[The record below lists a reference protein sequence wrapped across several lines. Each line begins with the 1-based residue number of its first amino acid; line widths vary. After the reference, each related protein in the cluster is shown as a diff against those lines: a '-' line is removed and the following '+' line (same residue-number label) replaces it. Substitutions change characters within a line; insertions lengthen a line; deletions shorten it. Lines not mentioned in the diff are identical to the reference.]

1 MFLKIQ
7 QKWNSCRNTW
17 WQLCSQFLRACISWV
32 FCINMFIAAQTAFH
46 PHPHPTLNLSCTHCQ
61 YMPTCSLSGNM
72 HKHTQCGLQ
81 KVLKFKRCQ
90 TPKHHATCCT
100 SCDCYQETFESDANK
115 KPILPTILL
124 VMVYQH
130 FRLGGAQGVVDMRM
144 PEAQTLFQSFEP
156 MSWWLSNNNLNA
168 YSKHKPWT
176 SMLSL
181 TAKGLAAQDN
191 YLVQDKHFS
200 SGQLFQFKTI
210 IYWSCKPHSILDLRT
225 AIQTLQI
232 TLLLHQSDCKFKKK
246 RFCF

>member
-1 MFLKIQ
+1 
-7 QKWNSCRNTW
+7 
-17 WQLCSQFLRACISWV
+17 
-32 FCINMFIAAQTAFH
+32 MFITAQTAFH

-81 KVLKFKRCQ
+81 KVLKFKRCH
-90 TPKHHATCCT
+90 TPKHATCYT
-100 SCDCYQETFESDANK
+100 SCDCYQETFESYANK
-115 KPILPTILL
+115 KPVLPTIFL
-124 VMVYQH
+124 VMAYQH
-130 FRLGGAQGVVDMRM
+130 FRFGGAQGVVDMKI

-191 YLVQDKHFS
+191 HLVQDKHFS

-210 IYWSCKPHSILDLRT
+210 IYWSCKPHSILDLEDSHPNFANHTPT
-225 AIQTLQI
+225 AP
-232 TLLLHQSDCKFKKK
+232 DCKFKN
-246 RFCF
+246 FFFFF